1 MDQACP
7 AGSLLCV
14 AVPSVLADRADSND
28 IAGNDFRN
36 LIAFSANMHHD
47 QRR

>member
-7 AGSLLCV
+7 AWFLLRV
-14 AVPSVLADRADSND
+14 ATPSVLADRAGSND

-36 LIAFSANMHHD
+36 LIAFSANVHHD